1 VADEGTGGVNR
12 PMQGP
17 RSGLP
22 PGRRAWAVRR
32 VLWMSSWLLSMGLC
46 MLIAW
51 CHGASTLH
59 AIAGG
64 ALVGSWLLSA
74 AFGAAEMVAPRLFLR
89 WRRAMLEAGPQAT
102 QFVAESSEKL
112 LLGHG
117 GVDWDGDVT
126 RVRFV
131 GLAVILSATLATGLV
146 WFVWV
151 TLKLV

>member
-1 VADEGTGGVNR
+1 
-12 PMQGP
+12 
-17 RSGLP
+17 
-22 PGRRAWAVRR
+22 
-32 VLWMSSWLLSMGLC
+32 
-46 MLIAW
+46 
-51 CHGASTLH
+51 
-59 AIAGG
+59 
-64 ALVGSWLLSA
+64 
-74 AFGAAEMVAPRLFLR
+74 
-89 WRRAMLEAGPQAT
+89 MLEAGPQAT

-112 LLGHG
+112 LLVHG